1 MSSRTLW
8 FTREVQASYKLLTES
23 GPLQIINMEHKEEE
37 VDTSVCTLGDKKNIP
52 SQKGSALD
60 KGCKETMS

>member
-1 MSSRTLW
+1 MVYTARSKPARSCLVR
-8 FTREVQASYKLLTES
+8 VDPCK
-23 GPLQIINMEHKEEE
+23 IINMEHKEEE
-37 VDTSVCTLGDKKNIP
+37 VDTSACTLGNKRNIP